1 MSLAV
6 QAAIPPEVVVIQ
18 PERDARS
25 PDVLVASCSA
35 TLGRGRCRAGT
46 QGDSEEP
53 SVWYAVVVWLDAEHL
68 RARVQFRRRGE
79 LWAQRD
85 VEFNATDSTEQR
97 ERALGL
103 IVAAYAMGSQASAPE
118 EPASQPGDPAPKVA
132 PAPARPTRGDVSG
145 AARDDGGSDDE
156 TASAP
161 SSYGVDTGVFLGPGL
176 DRGASRVGILVRP
189 WLRPFTAPLVG
200 LVQVRG
206 SMRPDDPLVTWLSA
220 SLGVGG
226 RLEPQDSLVAVELH
240 LEAVGERL
248 IASAEDPSGA
258 RESKGVYRFGGRLGG
273 ELQIPQRTPV
283 SGFVGVEGSL
293 LRPRVDVS
301 VADRSVGSEPPVS
314 WAVLLGLR
322 TSY

>member
-1 MSLAV
+1 MSFAV
-6 QAAIPPEVVVIQ
+6 PAAIPPEVVVIQ

-35 TLGRGRCRAGT
+35 TLGRGRCRPGA
-46 QGDSEEP
+46 QGDPEEP

-118 EPASQPGDPAPKVA
+118 DAATRPDEPAPKVA
-132 PAPARPTRGDVSG
+132 PVPARPAPKGVPG
-145 AARDDGGSDDE
+145 GVRDEGPREDE
-156 TASAP
+156 TASP

-226 RLEPQDSLVAVELH
+226 RLEPRDSLVAVELH

-248 IASAEDPSGA
+248 IASAEDASGT
-258 RESKGVYRFGGRLGG
+258 RESKGVYRFGGRVGG

-283 SGFVGVEGSL
+283 SGFVGVESSL

-301 VADRSVGSEPPVS
+301 VANRSVGSEPAVG

>member
-1 MSLAV
+1 MLLAV
-6 QAAIPPEVVVIQ
+6 PAAIPPEVVVIQ

-35 TLGRGRCRAGT
+35 TLGRGRCRPGT

-53 SVWYAVVVWLDAEHL
+53 SVWYAVVVWLDSDHL

-85 VEFNATDSTEQR
+85 VEFNSTDSTEQR

-118 EPASQPGDPAPKVA
+118 EPATEPDEPTPKLQ
-132 PAPARPTRGDVSG
+132 PAPARPAPEGVPG
-145 AARDDGGSDDE
+145 GPRDEGPSDDE
-156 TASAP
+156 PLPDP

-189 WLRPFTAPLVG
+189 WVRPFTAPLVG

-220 SLGVGG
+220 SAGVGG
-226 RLEPQDSLVAVELH
+226 RLEPKDSLVAVELH

-248 IASAEDPSGA
+248 IASAEDPSGM

-301 VADRSVGSEPPVS
+301 VANREVGSEPAVG